1 MTETAP
7 KKGTPSVPLRSRP
20 KRTKA
25 DLSEREQAAVVAH
38 CNRHDDWTAER
49 LSDFLW
55 VDIDLVRQARS

>member
-1 MTETAP
+1 MAP
-7 KKGTPSVPLRSRP
+7 EPKPGLRTKA

-55 VDIDLVRQARS
+55 VDIDLVHKARGAS